1 MELPIGN
8 LSEHLDD
15 GERAP
20 FSRALYLD
28 INDAFGGTKPLW
40 RMSDA
45 LRVITALCDGGAA
58 VAQGQ
63 IFVLS
68 GSGLHP
74 SPPSMSDGPEVKLF
88 TPDAW
93 WCRRKEDE
101 SWMDYVDR
109 AARTAQ
115 ANIRRAR
122 ESAQDNADIEV
133 YADLAWSTRDEL
145 ALFRL
150 PKYLRE
156 NLRSKLTRCQPLPD
170 SWPDDG
176 TRVRF
181 SGDVAAGSYYGKPAD
196 SLDGIP
202 RSARYLIV
210 SGRAKNIDCL
220 ADFRS
225 LEVLEMYGGDDSALA
240 AVAALGKLRWAMLCD
255 LHIENLTALSGLVH
269 LSYLRLTTRRKSPS
283 LAVLARLP
291 KLKVLELGGR
301 TVDKLSEIGRLRR
314 LRGLRIV
321 GKDNPPKVLTLAP
334 LEKLAN
340 LRYLDLSNLRVEDGS
355 LHPVT
360 QLLSLRQL
368 DTDNQFSTEEYA
380 AVARSLPKLTNDL
393 RSPFVPASM
402 KGMYG
407 DWMQFCGKCDQP
419 TRLLT
424 RGRPVKWLCERC
436 DEDRIRRHVANWE
449 LLLAGVGVTR
459 GRKR

>member
-1 MELPIGN
+1 MGKSVRRRRYENQGDMELPIGN

-15 GERAP
+15 LTVIGERAP

-156 NLRSKLTRCQPLPD
+156 NLRSKLTRCQR
-170 SWPDDG
+170 G
-176 TRVRF
+176 CGFQVT
-181 SGDVAAGSYYGKPAD
+181 
-196 SLDGIP
+196 
-202 RSARYLIV
+202 
-210 SGRAKNIDCL
+210 
-220 ADFRS
+220 
-225 LEVLEMYGGDDSALA
+225 
-240 AVAALGKLRWAMLCD
+240 
-255 LHIENLTALSGLVH
+255 
-269 LSYLRLTTRRKSPS
+269 LRLGPIM
-283 LAVLARLP
+283 A
-291 KLKVLELGGR
+291 
-301 TVDKLSEIGRLRR
+301 
-314 LRGLRIV
+314 
-321 GKDNPPKVLTLAP
+321 NPPTHSMAFLVQ
-334 LEKLAN
+334 
-340 LRYLDLSNLRVEDGS
+340 RDISSY
-355 LHPVT
+355 
-360 QLLSLRQL
+360 
-368 DTDNQFSTEEYA
+368 
-380 AVARSLPKLTNDL
+380 
-393 RSPFVPASM
+393 PAGQRTSIAWPIS
-402 KGMYG
+402 
-407 DWMQFCGKCDQP
+407 DRLKC
-419 TRLLT
+419 
-424 RGRPVKWLCERC
+424 
-436 DEDRIRRHVANWE
+436 
-449 LLLAGVGVTR
+449 
-459 GRKR
+459 